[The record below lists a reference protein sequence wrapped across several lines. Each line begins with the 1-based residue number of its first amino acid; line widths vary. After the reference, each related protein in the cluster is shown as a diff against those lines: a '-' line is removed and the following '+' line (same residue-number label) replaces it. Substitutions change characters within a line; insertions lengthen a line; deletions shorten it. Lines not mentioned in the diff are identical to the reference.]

1 MKKKWMVGYWNQRG
15 NEKSLRNEHG
25 NDKFLK
31 IKYKLSIMSER
42 SWINDLAVSARFFH
56 LSKRSAATLGEGV
69 LRA

>member
-1 MKKKWMVGYWNQRG
+1 VKKKWMVGYWNQRG

-42 SWINDLAVSARFFH
+42 CYKQL
-56 LSKRSAATLGEGV
+56 KRKSLLNEV
-69 LRA
+69 KKFI

>member
-1 MKKKWMVGYWNQRG
+1 VKKKWMVGYWNQRG

-42 SWINDLAVSARFFH
+42 C
-56 LSKRSAATLGEGV
+56 LSS
-69 LRA
+69 